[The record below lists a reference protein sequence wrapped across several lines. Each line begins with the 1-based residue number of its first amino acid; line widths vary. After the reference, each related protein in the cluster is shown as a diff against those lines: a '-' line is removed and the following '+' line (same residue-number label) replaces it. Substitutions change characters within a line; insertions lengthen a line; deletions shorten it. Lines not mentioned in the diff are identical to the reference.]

1 MPIENKDMTYTQLG
15 LGAEFDALEDDGAP
29 SAQDA
34 ADISAAAREA
44 LMLLVRGDRRA
55 WAAKDGASL
64 PHELPKWL
72 DSFVWLLGR
81 GWPWRQATFIAWL
94 ASPRKNRWP
103 PTQEELATQVLG
115 LSSDRRLS
123 VWRQKNPM
131 IETTVGMLQSA
142 ELYHARADV
151 LAALKEVAAE
161 ADYKAHPDRKMFLEM
176 TGDYVPISQLKA
188 MLLKGD
194 FKTKR
199 GVEDLSDEELIQLS
213 QGDWGV
219 LAKEGE
225 PNGSDAE
232 PTKHAG

>member
-29 SAQDA
+29 NPQEAARISDA
-34 ADISAAAREA
+34 ARGA
-44 LMLLVRGDRRA
+44 LMLLVRGDKKA
-55 WAAKDGASL
+55 WTEKVAVEL
-64 PHELPKWL
+64 PYPLPKWL
-72 DSFVWLLGR
+72 DSFIWLLGR
-81 GWPWRQATFIAWL
+81 GWPWRQATYIAWL

-103 PTQEELATQVLG
+103 ATQEELATQVLG
-115 LSSDRRLS
+115 LSSDRVIS
-123 VWRQKNPM
+123 TWRQKNPQ
-131 IETTVGMLQSA
+131 IDTTVAMLQSA

-151 LAALKEVAAE
+151 LAALTEVAQDP
-161 ADYKAHPDRKMFLEM
+161 DYKAHPDRKMFLEM

-219 LAKEGE
+219 LGEEGK
-225 PNGSDAE
+225 PSGDAE
-232 PTKHAG
+232 PADQSG